1 MPTATVTLNFTIDL
15 DDDQLES
22 ILDSSSLGINYWTE
36 EADIVSEEDELPY
49 LRIKAA
55 GEEDIDYVS
64 KENLETAIVKVLE
77 RSATPGFSGDARN
90 DLIDCLHNDCIDAID
105 PDTANQL
112 VQIACYG
119 EVIYG

>member
-15 DDDQLES
+15 DDDQLEA
-22 ILDSSSLGINYWTE
+22 ILDSASQGINYWAE
-36 EADIVSEEDELPY
+36 EAEIVAEEDESPY
-49 LRIKAA
+49 LRIRAA
-55 GEEDIDYVS
+55 GEEAIDYAS

-77 RSATPGFSGDARN
+77 RSATPGFGGDARN
-90 DLIDCLHNDCIDAID
+90 DLVDCLHNDCIDAID
-105 PDTANQL
+105 SDTANQL